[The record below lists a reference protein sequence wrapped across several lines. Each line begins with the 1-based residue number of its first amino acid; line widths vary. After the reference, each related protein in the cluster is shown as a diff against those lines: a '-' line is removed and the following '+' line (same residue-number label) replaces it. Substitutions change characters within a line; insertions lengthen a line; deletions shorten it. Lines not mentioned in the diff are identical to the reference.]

1 MYTKENET
9 KGKIEAGNCVF
20 FLDSNEQD
28 FTLMGIEPDE
38 EMLNEEKSR
47 VAIHAQMLKDF
58 EDETKLNVFIAL
70 LQTNPSTAY
79 TNYLNN
85 IK

>member
-1 MYTKENET
+1 MYTKIDET
-9 KGKIEAGNCVF
+9 KAKIDAGNCIF
-20 FLDSNEQD
+20 YLDSNEQD
-28 FTLMGIEPDE
+28 FAAFGIPTDD
-38 EMLNEEKSR
+38 EMLNEEKAR
-47 VAIHAQMLKDF
+47 AAIHAQMLLDF

-70 LQTNPSTAY
+70 LQANPSTAY